1 MLSVVVL
8 LLLSLDSAGERAF
21 ALPSRIAVVSQINH
35 ARQYNY

>member
-8 LLLSLDSAGERAF
+8 LLLSLDSADERAF
-21 ALPSRIAVVSQINH
+21 ALPVRLAIVSRINN